1 MNQSGPGDM
10 LRFTNKIP
18 ADGKDAPE
26 NLHELPGADRFAH
39 RDMTTGL
46 YPTMLLNPHMSFAL
60 ETAPD
65 GRSATVTIGLDC
77 SLEGGD
83 GGQAVGASFGNVRMQ
98 ERISIDLAPE
108 TPVVTDVAFAQQLV

>member
-77 SLEGGD
+77 TLEGGD
-83 GGQAVGASFGNVRMQ
+83 GGQAAGASFGNVRMQ